1 MNSKSNGTVIIEGE
15 YATLIYERRLSHPT
29 EVVWKAITDPKE
41 LVVWFKQRAAID
53 GRSGGTIDFVNE
65 ITGFHATGR
74 ILAWDPPHVFEHE
87 WHIAPRPDR
96 PDGEPDALIRW
107 ELVYGGDSNTLLIAI
122 FSRLTKSTASRL
134 APGQHAYL
142 DRLEAP

>member
-1 MNSKSNGTVIIEGE
+1 MNSKSNGTVVIEGE

-41 LVVWFKQRAAID
+41 LVVWFKQRATID

-96 PDGEPDALIRW
+96 PDGEPDPLIRW
-107 ELVYGGDSNTLLIAI
+107 ELVYGDDSNTLLIAI
-122 FSRLTKSTASRL
+122 FNRL
-134 APGQHAYL
+134 
-142 DRLEAP
+142 

>member
-1 MNSKSNGTVIIEGE
+1 MNCKSNGTVIIEGE

-74 ILAWDPPHVFEHE
+74 ILA
-87 WHIAPRPDR
+87 
-96 PDGEPDALIRW
+96 
-107 ELVYGGDSNTLLIAI
+107 
-122 FSRLTKSTASRL
+122 
-134 APGQHAYL
+134 
-142 DRLEAP
+142 